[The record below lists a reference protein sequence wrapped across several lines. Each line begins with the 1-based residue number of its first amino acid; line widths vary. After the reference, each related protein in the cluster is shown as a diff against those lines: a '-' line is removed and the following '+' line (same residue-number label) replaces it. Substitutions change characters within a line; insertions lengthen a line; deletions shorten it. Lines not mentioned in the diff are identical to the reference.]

1 MTKQTLDLL
10 DRINAIAE
18 AQEHTFIDAED
29 LL

>member
-1 MTKQTLDLL
+1 MNKQTLDLL
-10 DRINAIAE
+10 DKINAIAE